1 MLERNK
7 KKIYFCK
14 RNLVN
19 DIETFDPPVT
29 IQVNPITLS
38 FAWSAEMIGAIEAG
52 KLIFALDASVYKQ
65 LFSIGDRFYVDN
77 IYKVTEFFPYGVE
90 PFGYYKAD
98 PEDIIDF
105 DGSAQDADYVLTG
118 ISSTPNVVAITLT
131 RLAT

>member
-29 IQVNPITLS
+29 IEVNPITLS
-38 FAWSAEMIGAIEAG
+38 FAWNADMIGAIESG
-52 KLIFALDASVYKQ
+52 KLIFALDSSVYKL
-65 LFSIGDRFYVDN
+65 LFTLGDRFYVDTM
-77 IYKVTEFFPYGVE
+77 YKVTEFFPYGVE
-90 PFGYYKAD
+90 PFGFYQTEPD
-98 PEDIIDF
+98 EIIDF

-118 ISSTPNVVAITLT
+118 ISSTPNVVALTLT
-131 RLAT
+131 RLAV